1 MTKSSDE
8 FNLATFLEQNRRTL
22 VAGAI
27 VLVAA
32 GGGAWF
38 WKSSQ
43 DLKETRALQ
52 ALSQAERSYF
62 SGNLQLAETE
72 LQRVVTRYGGTASGV
87 RAKMLLAQAQYGQGS
102 HQAGVE
108 TLRSVVATGPAKPYR
123 SAIHALIAVGLEDLG
138 QLDAAASA
146 YADAAAAAV
155 TTAGRDA
162 LKADQARV
170 LMGSGKRA
178 EALVIWKSLAADD
191 NSPTAAEAR
200 LRVGELEATAASK
213 S

>member
-8 FNLATFLEQNRRTL
+8 FDLATFLEQNRRAL
-22 VAGAI
+22 VAGAV
-27 VLVAA
+27 VLAAA

-38 WKSSQ
+38 WTSSQ
-43 DLKETRALQ
+43 ALKETRGLQ
-52 ALSQAERSYF
+52 ALAQAERAFF
-62 SGNLQLAETE
+62 SGNLPLAETE
-72 LQRVVTRYGGTASGV
+72 LQRVVTRYSGTAPGV
-87 RAKMLLAQAQYGQGS
+87 RAKMLLAQSLYGQGR
-102 HQAGVE
+102 HQQGVE
-108 TLRSVVATGPAKPYR
+108 TLREVVGTGPAKPYR
-123 SAIHALIAVGLEDLG
+123 SAIHGLIAVGLEDLG
-138 QLDAAASA
+138 QLDAAAAA
-146 YADAAAAAV
+146 YGDASAAAM
-155 TTAGRDA
+155 TSMERDA

-178 EALVIWKSLAADD
+178 EALVIWKALAADD